1 MPTKSTASQIV
12 KIFVQKV
19 LAKVSQPGKKKK
31 KMKTIPILAMTRQSN
46 M

>member
-31 KMKTIPILAMTRQSN
+31 MKTIPILAMTRQSN